1 MNTLNTI
8 TTLLS
13 EHARKNGLPEVTFTE
28 NDGLRVLSNHLV
40 SVCSSDTL
48 DNTNAGVHDALIEFA
63 KLEQDPDYRDIFA
76 KFQEVADAFNTRF
89 KKSYEELSSIKETV
103 SKLVSSSEEWAKS
116 RISEDPVLASLESDQ
131 STTTK
136 LKPIQWGYLNG
147 INEDQLERK
156 LLNSLGLESIPANDE
171 RYFHGLLISHLPC
184 GPASNIK
191 EFSPIE
197 ITKGKMRSMV
207 DSLASRIPNYTKQQV
222 QAIFAR
228 ILHLDK
234 YDCSKAA
241 YSINHMITGESA
253 SKINYILKLVN
264 SYNTVMSQISE
275 ETLDLAKSTMSAV
288 MERVNAMQSF
298 IDVTAYLCTYYR
310 NNIWKDAVVVPG
322 MLVNTDNWAEFCQ
335 ADKQIIKSN
344 PTLAIIQYKNKVYED
359 RDVPVYGISS
369 QTIIDRCDNIAKESY
384 EIASANTLRCN
395 QKKKEIYRDTFI
407 TTAGRWLRS
416 QENFSTEYN
425 NSNPER
431 FAASIYDSN
440 RDDAVENMYY
450 SVILNSCY
458 VNTLT
463 STIHKRLRDEYKKAM
478 STANTLTERD
488 ITNLDTKVLADLM
501 SEYLVENLL
510 Q

>member
-13 EHARKNGLPEVTFTE
+13 ERARKNGLPEIEFTE

-40 SVCSSDTL
+40 AICDSDVVE
-48 DNTNAGVHDALIEFA
+48 NTNAGVRNALLEFA
-63 KLEQDPDYRDIFA
+63 GIERDPDYHDVLK
-76 KFQEVADAFNTRF
+76 KFQEVADAFNYRF
-89 KKSYEELSSIKETV
+89 KKSYKELTDIKDTV
-103 SKLVSSSEEWAKS
+103 NKLVASSEEWAKS
-116 RISEDPVLASLESDQ
+116 RISEDPVLASLENEQYTS
-131 STTTK
+131 TK
-136 LKPIQWGYLNG
+136 LKPIQWGYLNN
-147 INEDQLERK
+147 INEADLERR
-156 LLNSLGLESIPANDE
+156 LLRSLDMESIPVGNE
-171 RYFHGLLISHLPC
+171 RYVHGLLISHLPC
-184 GPASNIK
+184 GPASKIK
-191 EFSPIE
+191 GFMPIE
-197 ITKGKMRSMV
+197 ITKGKFKAMV
-207 DSLASRIPNYTKQQV
+207 NSLSSRITNYSKEEV
-222 QAIFAR
+222 QAIFAH
-228 ILHLDK
+228 ILHLNQI
-234 YDCSKAA
+234 DCNKAMN
-241 YSINHMITGESA
+241 SINHMVTGESA
-253 SKINYILKLVN
+253 SKINYVLHLVN

-275 ETLDLAKSTMSAV
+275 ESLDLSKSTMAGV
-288 MERVNAMQSF
+288 MERVNAMHSI
-298 IDVTAYLCTYYR
+298 IDLTAYLCMYYR

-322 MLVNTDNWAEFCQ
+322 MLVNTDNWAEFCK
-335 ADKQIIKSN
+335 ADKQIIKTN

-359 RDVPVYGISS
+359 RDIPVYGINGK
-369 QTIIDRCDNIAKESY
+369 TIIDRCDNIAKESY

-416 QENFSTEYN
+416 QEKFSNEYN

-478 STANTLTERD
+478 STANALTERD
-488 ITNLDTKVLADLM
+488 IINLDTKVLADLM
-501 SEYLVENLL
+501 TEYLVENLIK
-510 Q
+510 